1 MKLCAIKLLRKNE
14 IPMDINLAELTIIQE
29 THFFKTHSRLKRLIQ
44 DQCKIALQPTAYDR
58 LYEES
63 LEVQRLAGEGNISD
77 FQFERFE

>member
-1 MKLCAIKLLRKNE
+1 M
-14 IPMDINLAELTIIQE
+14 TIIQE
-29 THFFKTHSRLKRLIQ
+29 THFFKTHSRLIQ
-44 DQCKIALQPTAYDR
+44 DTCKIALQPTAYDR